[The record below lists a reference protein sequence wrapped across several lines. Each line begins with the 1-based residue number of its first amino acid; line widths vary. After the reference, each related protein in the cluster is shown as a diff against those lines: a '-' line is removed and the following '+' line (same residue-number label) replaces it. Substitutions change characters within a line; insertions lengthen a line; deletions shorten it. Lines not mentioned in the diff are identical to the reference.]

1 MKKHITTNFLFSLC
15 LFALGLL
22 PQRMNAQTTL
32 ALGDIAFTGY
42 NCTPAAGSDEFSFV
56 ILKSTGIVSG
66 TAITFTDIAWFSG
79 SCGTNGWAT
88 NLGTLTS
95 GVISNCATGTETE
108 ITWTAGSSLSY
119 GTHVKI
125 TGTSA
130 SNGSVSGTALAFP
143 TTGDQIYA
151 IQGSR
156 TGTHTMLTAI
166 HANKYTGTPATSD
179 ASGWDNINS
188 GNFASCN
195 DNWGNK
201 PACLTTGTNC
211 VWMLD
216 GSSNEVDNGVYNCTS
231 SNNGTSGAAIIA
243 MRTAINTSS
252 NWTTQN
258 SSSVT
263 LPPSGCNPLP
273 VTWIHFD
280 ATASDFGAR
289 LEWSTSSERNCS
301 HFDVERSDNA
311 IEWKKVGEVAGGGTK
326 NAIST
331 YYYDDVFNTEGMK
344 YVYYRIRQ
352 VDFDYKF
359 EYTPVR
365 AAGKDENEGK
375 YSAFTFNGNPISEA
389 TFLKT
394 FLPSAAEA
402 HIEISDT
409 RGNVLF
415 SKTFQYYGG
424 YNRFMFNNEV
434 PEIMNKSGVYFVKA
448 SIEGEEKTFKLVV
461 Q

>member
-15 LFALGLL
+15 LFALGLS

-42 NCTPAAGSDEFSFV
+42 NCTTSPDEFSFV
-56 ILKSTGIVSG
+56 ILKSTGITSG
-66 TAITFTDIAWFSG
+66 TQIKFTDIAWFSG
-79 SCGTNGWAT
+79 ACGTNGWAT
-88 NLGTLTS
+88 NLNSLTS
-95 GVISNCATGTETE
+95 GSLSDCSTGTETE
-108 ITWTAGSSLSY
+108 ITWTSASSLSF
-119 GTHVKI
+119 GTQVKI
-125 TGTSA
+125 AGTTA
-130 SNGSVSGTALAFP
+130 SSGTVTSGTGLAFP
-143 TTGDQIYA
+143 TTGDQVYA
-151 IQGSR
+151 FQGTR
-156 TGTHTMLTAI
+156 TGTHTMLTAL

-201 PACLTTGTNC
+201 PTCLTTGTNC

-216 GSSNEVDNGVYNCTS
+216 GSSAEVDNGVYNCTG
-231 SNNGTSGAAIIA
+231 SNSNTSGAAITA
-243 MRTAINTSS
+243 TRTAINTAS

-258 SSSVT
+258 TTGLT
-263 LPPSGCNPLP
+263 LPSAGCSPLP
-273 VTWIHFD
+273 VTWMHFD
-280 ATASDFGAR
+280 ASATDYGAR

-301 HFDVERSDNA
+301 HFDVERSVNA

-331 YYYDDVFNTEGMK
+331 YSYDDVFNTEGMK

-389 TFLKT
+389 TSLKT

-402 HIEISDT
+402 HIEIRDT
-409 RGNVLF
+409 RGTILF

-424 YNRFMFNNEV
+424 YNRFMFNEQV

-448 SIEGEEKTFKLVV
+448 SIEGEEKIFKLVV